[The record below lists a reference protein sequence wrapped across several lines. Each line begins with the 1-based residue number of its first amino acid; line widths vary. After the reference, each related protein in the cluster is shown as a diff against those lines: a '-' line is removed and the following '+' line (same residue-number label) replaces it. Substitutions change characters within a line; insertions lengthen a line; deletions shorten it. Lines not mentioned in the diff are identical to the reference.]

1 MLLMTTIKQMDNKWM
16 KKVSLKVEFYL
27 KRTKLTRKGKIMVRI
42 GESYGKIRKILL
54 NLKKEQLFCCVQI
67 LQVT

>member
-1 MLLMTTIKQMDNKWM
+1 MLLMTTIKQVDNKWM
-16 KKVSLKVEFYL
+16 KKVRLKVEFYL

-42 GESYGKIRKILL
+42 GQSYGKICKILL

-67 LQVT
+67 L